1 MVQDFFY
8 RGKAKRIGLLFGLII
23 PLLGGGLM
31 EAVDRTT
38 VMKQLIPTKV
48 DSWRAVKDD
57 FYDPQSIFDYI
68 DGAGEVYRAY
78 NFQLLLARRFQ
89 GPEGRL
95 IFVDLFFMGSP
106 AEAFGVFTH
115 DREGEKLTI
124 GGSAVYKGGLLSFW
138 KGSYFVSVYA
148 EEETP
153 ATKEVVL
160 RLGRLIAKRIKED
173 SPLPSLV
180 RRLPTASLLPDEVRY
195 FHNHLILNYHY
206 FISEENILELDDK
219 TEAVLGFY
227 QFKEA
232 QEQVKT
238 VLLGIRY
245 PGERQAGQAWR
256 RFIHQY
262 LPEAERL
269 PQALVQTENGL
280 WTGAQKNKNL
290 IAIVF
295 DAPSQEIALSLLTSF
310 LQSL

>member
-1 MVQDFFY
+1 MVEGQVINQE
-8 RGKAKRIGLLFGLII
+8 G
-23 PLLGGGLM
+23 
-31 EAVDRTT
+31 
-38 VMKQLIPTKV
+38 VMKHLIPEKI
-48 DSWRAVKDD
+48 DGWRAVEDN

-89 GPEGRL
+89 GPEERL

-106 AEAFGVFTH
+106 ADAFGVFTH
-115 DREGEKLTI
+115 DREGEKLPI

-153 ATKEVVL
+153 KTKEMVL
-160 RLGRLIAKRIKED
+160 NLGRLIAERIQDD

-180 RRLPTASLLPDEVRY
+180 NHLPEASLLQDEVRY

-206 FISEENILELDDK
+206 FVSEENILGLDDK

-227 QFKEA
+227 QLDKGRSRS
-232 QEQVKT
+232 KT

-245 PGERQAGQAWR
+245 PEGGRADRAWR
-256 RFIHQY
+256 SFIHHY
-262 LPEAERL
+262 LPEAEGK
-269 PQALVQTENGL
+269 PEIVVQTENGL
-280 WTGAQKNKNL
+280 WTGAQKKNNL

-295 DAPSQEIALSLLTSF
+295 DAPTREAVVSLLTAFLKSF
-310 LQSL
+310 